1 MIFANAALGCS
12 IGSVFSIISLSHSL
26 SLSLCFSKVYNLMR
40 LTMILPVTSLSGSC
54 DKEKSGILGYSV
66 QRKRSGLE
74 PKKKK
79 KKMLRDIA
87 DIGI

>member
-1 MIFANAALGCS
+1 
-12 IGSVFSIISLSHSL
+12 
-26 SLSLCFSKVYNLMR
+26 MR

-66 QRKRSGLE
+66 QRKRSELE

-79 KKMLRDIA
+79 KKNVKGYSWYRDIA
-87 DIGI
+87 DKKKKKQKKKKKKKKKRFLTGQK

>member
-1 MIFANAALGCS
+1 
-12 IGSVFSIISLSHSL
+12 
-26 SLSLCFSKVYNLMR
+26 MR

-66 QRKRSGLE
+66 QRKRLGLE

-79 KKMLRDIA
+79 KKKCIRMLRDIA
-87 DIGI
+87 DKGI